1 MVVAV
6 SRLCYYSLKEEKQMS
21 ITLRDCLKL
30 PSLSLGRVIAGH
42 KGLDSIVTTVSV
54 LEFNDTDELD
64 IMTPNELLISALF
77 TMKDDVEAQ
86 CKLLQ
91 KSKYNGDVGLVLFYS
106 DVILG
111 HIDDRF
117 TEMADLLNFP
127 IILLPERDM
136 GLKYSDVI
144 SDVMEAI
151 FYDRKVNNYFVSST
165 IERLSQTSEAVRSPS
180 LALQIASDYAKAS
193 FFLCDESY
201 HLIASSFWPA
211 TNFLDFNRVKETFEE
226 KILTEN
232 TVMEDREEGIYFRT
246 PFVGKAGNKLMLCA
260 VTHNDILYSGIM
272 SEVVE
277 VIQLFT
283 ALWNYNLN
291 VSAKESVIPA
301 LFECNEDLVRHIC
314 QFTGIKEELY
324 NEAVIIE
331 LLQTAQEREIEVWLT
346 QTRSLFEQFA
356 VPLIADHL
364 GTHIIML
371 YFNGEGTKDM
381 LLEEELQN
389 QLIGWQAAKFCT
401 TYHSEQLFDK
411 MGAVFKEYAAGK
423 DAAQKIYPNKRQF
436 TEEDMHYAR
445 RVQKLFNSIDAEKE
459 YYLNLLTPIMD
470 DREPELM
477 ETLACYLLDASSGL
491 KAASALLYVHRNT
504 VLYRLH
510 KIRMLLGYDLAKMP
524 MAYDIYM
531 AVSLHRLRE
540 NEKESV

>member
-1 MVVAV
+1 
-6 SRLCYYSLKEEKQMS
+6 MS

-54 LEFNDTDELD
+54 LEFNDTEEMN
-64 IMTPNELLISALF
+64 IMTPNELLISALY
-77 TMKDDVEAQ
+77 TIKDDVEAQ
-86 CKLLQ
+86 CKFLQ

-111 HIDDRF
+111 HIDDRLIE
-117 TEMADLLNFP
+117 TADLLNFP

-151 FYDRKVNNYFVSST
+151 FYDRKVNHYFVSST
-165 IERLSQTSEAVRSPS
+165 IERLSQTPEEVRSLS

-193 FFLCDESY
+193 FFLCDEHY
-201 HLIASSFWPA
+201 HLIASSFWPV
-211 TNFLDFNRVKETFEE
+211 TNFLDFKKVKETFEE
-226 KILTEN
+226 KALTDH
-232 TVMEDREEGIYFRT
+232 TVMEDSEEGIYFRT
-246 PFVGKAGNKLMLCA
+246 PFVGRAGNKLMLCA

-301 LFECNEDLVRHIC
+301 LFECNHELVSHIC
-314 QFTGIKEELY
+314 QNTGIKKELY
-324 NEAVIIE
+324 NEAVIVE
-331 LLQTAQEREIEVWLT
+331 LLQMAQEHEIGAWLT
-346 QTRSLFEQFA
+346 KIRDLFNQSS

-364 GTHIIML
+364 GTHMIFL
-371 YFNGEGTKDM
+371 YYNGNTTKDK
-381 LLEEELQN
+381 LLEEELRS
-389 QLIGWQAAKFCT
+389 QLAGWKNAGVYT
-401 TYHSEQLFDK
+401 IYHSKQLFDK
-411 MGAVFKEYAAGK
+411 MGAVFKEYSAGK
-423 DAAQKIYPNKRQF
+423 DAAQRIYPGRGQF
-436 TEEDMHYAR
+436 TEEDIHYAR
-445 RVQKLFNSIDAEKE
+445 RVQKLFNSIDGEKE

-470 DREPELM
+470 DREPELI
-477 ETLACYLLDASSGL
+477 ETLACYLLDAASGL
-491 KAASALLYVHRNT
+491 KAASEMLYVHRNT
-504 VLYRLH
+504 VLYRLN
-510 KIRMLLGYDLAKMP
+510 KIKDLLGYDLGKMP

-531 AVSLHRLRE
+531 AVSLSRLHDKGR
-540 NEKESV
+540 